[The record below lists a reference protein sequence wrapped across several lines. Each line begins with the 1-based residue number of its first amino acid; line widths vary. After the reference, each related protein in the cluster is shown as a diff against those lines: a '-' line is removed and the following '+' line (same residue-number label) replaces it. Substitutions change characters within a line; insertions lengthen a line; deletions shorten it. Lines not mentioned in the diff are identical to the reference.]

1 MPLPPSAPPDLRIF
15 ARAIWPQ
22 ITAGIA
28 VNSQPHVNERTAKMR
43 LQIATG
49 GVRGTVCATAGRG
62 AVVFRLP
69 SRRCNEVRW
78 RNQDPA
84 FVGAR
89 RIQVREREG
98 AFTGT
103 RGLCAPQHGKES
115 KMPDE
120 KLTGHFVLATS
131 YSRTAYRRT
140 TIGAAA
146 FHFRVRNGNGWC
158 HYAIVTRVR
167 NRTGGS
173 LLSQRASAKPSLWRL
188 RTIEVNRHYLNFERT
203 INSQLNHYRLIL

>member
-1 MPLPPSAPPDLRIF
+1 MKLGGEIKTR
-15 ARAIWPQ
+15 
-22 ITAGIA
+22 
-28 VNSQPHVNERTAKMR
+28 R
-43 LQIATG
+43 LS
-49 GVRGTVCATAGRG
+49 VR
-62 AVVFRLP
+62 
-69 SRRCNEVRW
+69 
-78 RNQDPA
+78 DK
-84 FVGAR
+84 
-89 RIQVREREG
+89 IQVREREG
-98 AFTGT
+98 AFSGT
-103 RGLCAPQHGKES
+103 RLCAPHHGKES

-173 LLSQRASAKPSLWRL
+173 LLSQRRKREAESLE
-188 RTIEVNRHYLNFERT
+188 TSDDSSQSPYLNFERT
-203 INSQLNHYRLIL
+203 RFSIGTRKSQIENLF

>member
-1 MPLPPSAPPDLRIF
+1 MKEQLNETRNRDRRSTRNRLRNSRPRGWWCF
-15 ARAIWPQ
+15 VCHRAVVIKLSGE
-22 ITAGIA
+22 IKTL
-28 VNSQPHVNERTAKMR
+28 R
-43 LQIATG
+43 LS
-49 GVRGTVCATAGRG
+49 VRG
-62 AVVFRLP
+62 
-69 SRRCNEVRW
+69 EY
-78 RNQDPA
+78 
-84 FVGAR
+84 
-89 RIQVREREG
+89 E
-98 AFTGT
+98 FT
-103 RGLCAPQHGKES
+103 PQHGKES

-173 LLSQRASAKPSLWRL
+173 LLSQRRKREAESLE
-188 RTIEVNRHYLNFERT
+188 TSDDSNQSPYLNFERT
-203 INSQLNHYRLIL
+203 RFSIGTRKSQIENLFGFAGIYIQVFGNKSAENSGRYNI

>member
-1 MPLPPSAPPDLRIF
+1 MSY
-15 ARAIWPQ
+15 
-22 ITAGIA
+22 
-28 VNSQPHVNERTAKMR
+28 
-43 LQIATG
+43 
-49 GVRGTVCATAGRG
+49 
-62 AVVFRLP
+62 LP
-69 SRRCNEVRW
+69 SHRCNEVRC

-89 RIQVREREG
+89 RIQVRR
-98 AFTGT
+98 
-103 RGLCAPQHGKES
+103 KES

-131 YSRTAYRRT
+131 YSRTACRRT

-158 HYAIVTRVR
+158 HCAIVTRVR

-173 LLSQRASAKPSLWRL
+173 LLSQRRKREAESLV
-188 RTIEVNRHYLNFERT
+188 TSESSGQSPYLNFERT
-203 INSQLNHYRLIL
+203 RFSIGIRKSQIENLFWFAGIYIQVFGNKSAADSGCYNI